1 MSGKNSQV
9 ARISDLKFKKS
20 ANLPAVQILPVKIQK
35 SYFTCALK
43 ICVMLVVCSPLT
55 SNLAVLIRTS

>member
-20 ANLPAVQILPVKIQK
+20 AKFTGGANLPVKIQK

-43 ICVMLVVCSPLT
+43 ICVMLGICSPAT
-55 SNLAVLIRTS
+55 SNSAVLICTS